1 MNKLFLIPIIGSSY
15 CMLTN
20 LIGLIIPEL
29 DDNPKNLKYARLQA
43 VLGWLTA
50 LTVIIAYATDI

>member
-1 MNKLFLIPIIGSSY
+1 MNKLFLMIIGSSY

-20 LIGLIIPEL
+20 LIRLIIPEL

-50 LTVIIAYATDI
+50 LAVIIVYATDI

>member
-20 LIGLIIPEL
+20 LIGLIIPEP
-29 DDNPKNLKYARLQA
+29 DCNPQNLKYARLQA

-50 LTVIIAYATDI
+50 LTVIIVYATDI

>member
-1 MNKLFLIPIIGSSY
+1 
-15 CMLTN
+15 MLTN

-50 LTVIIAYATDI
+50 LTVIIVYATDI